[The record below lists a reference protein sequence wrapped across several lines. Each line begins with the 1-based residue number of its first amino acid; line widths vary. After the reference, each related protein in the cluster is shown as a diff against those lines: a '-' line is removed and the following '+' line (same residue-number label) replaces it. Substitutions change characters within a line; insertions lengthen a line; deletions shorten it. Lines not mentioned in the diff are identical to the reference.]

1 MKANNKNKKIIF
13 IISSIMCVSVL
24 SVGLSTWVA
33 GIEVKND
40 SDYATIEVDSVSNQS
55 KFLDIVFAN
64 GEKIVLSEN
73 TTGDVWKNDGSEAD
87 FELDISSSRVMLGK
101 GLSGNSPTVSLSKIE
116 FNKENFTYNN
126 INTGIF
132 YNNNGSQLSY
142 IKLKSSYQEITC
154 TQISENDLSESEKNL
169 STNYIF
175 YKLDTTKI
183 EFEWGSAFNNES
195 PCTYLN
201 DEYSKWIGGEGVDS
215 TNLDKAQKI
224 ADQENFLNVF
234 KNAFDSLKMT
244 FFFTLNI

>member
-1 MKANNKNKKIIF
+1 
-13 IISSIMCVSVL
+13 MCVSVL

-55 KFLDIVFAN
+55 KFLDIVFPA
-64 GEKIVLSEN
+64 GEKIVLSEK

-101 GLSGNSPTVSLSKIE
+101 GLSGKLPTVSLSNIE
-116 FNKENFTYNN
+116 FTNENFTYY
-126 INTGIF
+126 NTNTDIF

-142 IKLKSSYQEITC
+142 IKLKYMYQEITC
-154 TQISENDLSESEKNL
+154 TQISENNLSESEKNL

-183 EFEWGSAFNNES
+183 EFEWGSTFNNKS
-195 PCTYLN
+195 PCKYLN
-201 DEYSKWIGGEGVDS
+201 DKYSEWIEGEGVDP
-215 TNLDKAQKI
+215 TNLDKAKKI

-234 KNAFDSLKMT
+234 KNAFDNLEMT